1 MYNHRI
7 AHIQLIADENGL
19 PQYLR
24 IKRAVQSA
32 FNTEA
37 SYLSA
42 KLSAVQAGAPIGDE
56 AVNGGAEVDP
66 MAALDAATGQK
77 PAFVAAKAKSSLAG
91 EIPAPVVSNADEIAM
106 DDDSDDE

>member
-1 MYNHRI
+1 MTNEIGRH
-7 AHIQLIADENGL
+7 
-19 PQYLR
+19 QYLR

-42 KLSAVQAGAPIGDE
+42 KLSAVQAGAPIADE
-56 AVNGGAEVDP
+56 AANGGGAEIDP

-91 EIPAPVVSNADEIAM
+91 EIPAPVVGNADEIAM